1 MVEKEVDYSTIRIK
15 NDLRKELDSYKVEA
29 ESYSVV
35 IAKLIEENSKL
46 KEDVEFLKEDRLK
59 LYELALGTNN
69 SVALINNI
77 HKATYFITLVVNDV
91 SSTEEE
97 KLQQLKEYLSEML
110 EENPSDVMATI
121 SNLKEM
127 LELEE
132 VPVPE
137 VLIQFENYVVE
148 NYSS

>member
-1 MVEKEVDYSTIRIK
+1 MANNEVDYSTIRIK
-15 NDLRKELDSYKVEA
+15 NDLRKELDSLKVEA

-35 IAKLIEENSKL
+35 IAKLIEENSNL
-46 KEDVEFLKEDRLK
+46 KKDVEFLKEDRLK
-59 LYELALGTNN
+59 LYELALGTSN
-69 SVALINNI
+69 SVALIYNI

-91 SSTEEE
+91 TSTEEE

-110 EENPSDVMATI
+110 EKYPSDVVATI
-121 SNLKEM
+121 NNIEEM

-137 VLIQFENYVVE
+137 VLKKFIEYVE
-148 NYSS
+148 EKL

>member
-1 MVEKEVDYSTIRIK
+1 MAEKEVDYSTIRIK

-69 SVALINNI
+69 SVALISNI

-91 SSTEEE
+91 TSTEEE

-110 EENPSDVMATI
+110 EKYPSDVKATI

-148 NYSS
+148 NY

>member
-1 MVEKEVDYSTIRIK
+1 MAEKEVDYSTIRIK

-59 LYELALGTNN
+59 LYQLALGTEN

-77 HKATYFITLVVNDV
+77 HKATYFIALVVNDV
-91 SSTEEE
+91 TSTEEE
-97 KLQQLKEYLSEML
+97 KLQQLKTYLSEML
-110 EENPSDVMATI
+110 EKYPSDVKATI
-121 SNLKEM
+121 ENLKEM
-127 LELEE
+127 LELEGAD
-132 VPVPE
+132 VPE
-137 VLIQFENYVVE
+137 VLIQFENYVEE
-148 NYSS
+148 NY

>member
-1 MVEKEVDYSTIRIK
+1 MANDNEVDYSTIRIK
-15 NDLRKELDSYKVEA
+15 NDLRKELDSLKVEA

-46 KEDVEFLKEDRLK
+46 KGDVEFLKEDRLK
-59 LYELALGTNN
+59 LYELALGTEN

-77 HKATYFITLVVNDV
+77 HKATYFIALVVNDV
-91 SSTEEE
+91 TSTEEE

-110 EENPSDVMATI
+110 EKYPSDVVATI
-121 SNLKEM
+121 NNIEEM

-137 VLIQFENYVVE
+137 VLKKFIEYVE
-148 NYSS
+148 EKL

>member
-1 MVEKEVDYSTIRIK
+1 MANNEVDYSTIRIK
-15 NDLRKELDSYKVEA
+15 NDLRKELDSLKVEA

-59 LYELALGTNN
+59 LYELALGTEN

-91 SSTEEE
+91 TSTEEE

-110 EENPSDVMATI
+110 EKYPSDVVATI
-121 SNLKEM
+121 NNIEEM

-137 VLIQFENYVVE
+137 VLKKFIEYVE
-148 NYSS
+148 EKL